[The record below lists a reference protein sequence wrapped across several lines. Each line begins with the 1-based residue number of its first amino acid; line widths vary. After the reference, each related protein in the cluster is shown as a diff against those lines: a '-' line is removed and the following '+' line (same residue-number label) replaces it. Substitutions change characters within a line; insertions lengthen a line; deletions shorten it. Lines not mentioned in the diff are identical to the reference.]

1 MLGFGQEGSI
11 YMKNKKAFIILIAL
25 MACLFIFVSCI
36 VEVEEDMVDESFAD
50 MQKVV
55 SEHNGV
61 QIPNITG
68 ITVMKV
74 PGENYVTF
82 TLDGD
87 ISESNYQKI
96 LEAFTS
102 TLGAQ
107 TEGYPTD
114 DDNETVNNWESAQM
128 TLLKGELRRININC
142 FLNNDEK

>member
-25 MACLFIFVSCI
+25 MACLFVFVSCI

-50 MQKVV
+50 MQKMVY
-55 SEHNGV
+55 EHNGV

-68 ITVMKV
+68 ITVIKI
-74 PGENYVTF
+74 PGEDYVNF

-102 TLGAQ
+102 TLGKQ

-114 DDNETVNNWESAQM
+114 DDNKTVNNWESAQM
-128 TLLKGELRRININC
+128 TLLKGELRRININI
-142 FLNNDEK
+142 F

>member
-1 MLGFGQEGSI
+1 LGKRGAFYEKQESI
-11 YMKNKKAFIILIAL
+11 YYLIAL

-50 MQKVV
+50 MQKMVY
-55 SEHNGV
+55 EHNGV

-74 PGENYVTF
+74 SGENYVTF

-114 DDNETVNNWESAQM
+114 DDSDTVNNWESAQM
-128 TLLKGELRRININC
+128 TLLKGELRRININI
-142 FLNNDEK
+142 F